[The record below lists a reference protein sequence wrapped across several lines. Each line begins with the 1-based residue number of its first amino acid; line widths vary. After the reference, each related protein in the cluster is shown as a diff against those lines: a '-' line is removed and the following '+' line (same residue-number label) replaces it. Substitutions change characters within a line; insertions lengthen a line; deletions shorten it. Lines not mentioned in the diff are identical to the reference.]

1 MPMTSQ
7 NTALTEALRRLRTH
21 SYVFSDTWPCNV
33 TSAHELGLIEEA
45 GTVRLPVDVRLHDL
59 ACICQGL
66 PQQLSVQLYDY
77 IDSTNSAMLRR
88 NQYEVVSNHLII
100 AEFQSAG
107 RGRRGKAWLG
117 DYGRNIAMTLGIEFR
132 SNLNSL
138 GGLSSVVGLALV
150 QALELQGIDAQLKWP
165 NDVWINE
172 QKLAGILVELVPTNT
187 GTLAVIGVGVNVDI
201 SSAQADK
208 IDQAVTCIRHLG
220 SAVSRDDLVLV
231 ICRNILENLERFAHS
246 GFASFIAAFNAVH
259 CLQNKRALLAVAGEA
274 KAGIVRGI
282 DVSGGLIFEERGRA
296 RIVSSGEVSLR
307 PA

>member
-1 MPMTSQ
+1 MTSQ

-21 SYVFSDTWPCNV
+21 GYVFADTWPCNV

-59 ACICQGL
+59 AGIRQGL

-77 IDSTNSAMLRR
+77 VDSTNSAMLRS
-88 NQYEVVSNHLII
+88 NQHEVVANHLMIT
-100 AEFQSAG
+100 EFQSAG

-132 SNLNSL
+132 SNLNAL

-187 GTLAVIGVGVNVDI
+187 GTLAVIGIGVNVDL

-220 SAVSRDDLVLV
+220 SAVSRDDLVLA
-231 ICRNILENLERFAHS
+231 ICRNILENLEVFAHS
-246 GFASFIAAFNAVH
+246 GFASFVAAFNAVH
-259 CLQNKRALLAVAGEA
+259 CLQNKYALLLLAGEA
-274 KAGIVRGI
+274 QEGIVRGI
-282 DVSGGLIFEERGRA
+282 DVSGGLVFEERGQA